1 MNTSRLYRWILL
13 WASILFMSQSVIAAD
28 LIMTA
33 PPREK
38 PDAGKKI
45 YAPVAAHLS
54 KLLGKTVVYKH
65 PGNWLNYQREMRNDK
80 YDIVF
85 DGPHFISWR
94 MVHLG
99 HEVVVKLPGTLAF
112 HLVTSKDDTEINSTD
127 DLVAKKICGIS
138 PPNLSTLS
146 IIAAYP
152 NPVQQP
158 VITGIKGGMGAV
170 HKSYQAGKCRAAVL
184 RRAFFNKKLPKEAR
198 DTYKII
204 YSSKP
209 VPNQG
214 FSVSKRLSPREKSL
228 IIQSFTYGDG
238 VKATA
243 GILKRFGGKAKS
255 FVKAST
261 EEYQGHNLLLEGVI
275 FGW

>member
-1 MNTSRLYRWILL
+1 MKSSDLSRGFLVVCILL
-13 WASILFMSQSVIAAD
+13 FTQSVVAQD

-38 PDAGKKI
+38 PEVGKQV
-45 YAPVAAHLS
+45 YGPVAAHLT
-54 KLLGKTVVYKH
+54 KLLGKKVVYEH
-65 PGNWLNYQREMRNDK
+65 PKNWLNYQRDMRDDK

-94 MVHLG
+94 MAHLG
-99 HEVVVKLPGTLAF
+99 HSVVAKLPGTLAF
-112 HLVTSKDDTEINSTD
+112 YLTTSKDDNEINTVE
-127 DLVAKKICGIS
+127 DLVARKVCGIS

-152 NPVQQP
+152 NPVRQP
-158 VITGIKGGMGAV
+158 VIVGIKGGMGAV
-170 HKSYQAGKCRAAVL
+170 HKSYKAGKCRAAVF
-184 RRAFFNKKLPKEAR
+184 RRAFFKKKLPKEAR
-198 DTYKII
+198 DGYKII

-214 FSVSKRLSPREKSL
+214 FSVSKRITDRERNM
-228 IIQSFTYGDG
+228 IIQSFLYGDG
-238 VKATA
+238 IKATG
-243 GILKRFGGKAKS
+243 GILKRFGGKAKNLVS
-255 FVKAST
+255 AST
-261 EEYQGHNLLLEGVI
+261 DEYQGHNLLLEGVI

>member
-1 MNTSRLYRWILL
+1 MKISCLKRWIMMLC
-13 WASILFMSQSVIAAD
+13 IMIFTQNVIAAD

-38 PDAGKKI
+38 PEAGKKI
-45 YAPVAAHLS
+45 YGPVADHLS
-54 KLLGKTVVYKH
+54 KLLGKKVVYEH
-65 PGNWLNYQREMRNDK
+65 PKNWLNYQRDMRNDK

-94 MVHLG
+94 MAHLG
-99 HEVVVKLPGTLAF
+99 HTVVAKLPGTLVF
-112 HLVTSKDDTEINSTD
+112 HLTISKDETEIRKVN
-127 DLVAKKICGIS
+127 DLVAKRICGIS

-146 IIAAYP
+146 ILAAYP
-152 NPVQQP
+152 NPVRQP
-158 VITGIKGGMGAV
+158 VIAGVKGGMGAV
-170 HKSYQAGKCRAAVL
+170 HKSYQAGKCRAAVF
-184 RRAFFNKKLPKEAR
+184 RRAFFKKKLPEAAR
-198 DTYKII
+198 NNYKII

-214 FSVSKRLSPREKSL
+214 FSVSKRLSARERSL
-228 IIQSFTYGDG
+228 VTQSLTLGDG

-243 GILKRFGGKAKS
+243 GILRRFGGKAKS
-255 FVKAST
+255 LIRANTSEF
-261 EEYQGHNLLLEGVI
+261 QGHNLLLEGVI

>member
-1 MNTSRLYRWILL
+1 MKTSGLSRWFFVVSI
-13 WASILFMSQSVIAAD
+13 ILFTQSVVAKD

-38 PDAGKKI
+38 PEAGQKI
-45 YAPVAAHLS
+45 YGPVAAHLS
-54 KLLGKTVVYKH
+54 KLLGKKVVYEH
-65 PGNWLNYQREMRNDK
+65 PKNWLNYQRDMRNDK

-94 MVHLG
+94 MAHLG
-99 HEVVVKLPGTLAF
+99 HEVVAKLPGTLVF
-112 HLVTSKDDTEINSTD
+112 HLTTAKSENEIKTTE
-127 DLVAKKICGIS
+127 DLVGKKVCGIS

-146 IIAAYP
+146 VLAAYP
-152 NPVQQP
+152 NPVRQP

-170 HKSYQAGKCRAAVL
+170 HKSYKSGKCNAAVF
-184 RRAFFNKKLPKEAR
+184 RRAFFKKKLPEQAR
-198 DTYKII
+198 GTYKII

-214 FSVSKRLSPREKSL
+214 FSVSKRLSPHEKSL
-228 IIQSFTYGDG
+228 IIQSFTFGDG
-238 VKATA
+238 VKATG

-255 FVKAST
+255 FISAST
-261 EEYQGHNLLLEGVI
+261 GEYKGHNLLLEGVI

>member
-1 MNTSRLYRWILL
+1 MKMSRLSRWFFLICV
-13 WASILFMSQSVIAAD
+13 LFISQSVVAAD

-38 PDAGKKI
+38 PDAGKAL
-45 YAPVAAHLS
+45 YGPVAEHLT
-54 KLLGKTVVYKH
+54 KLLGKKVVYEH
-65 PGNWLNYQREMRNDK
+65 PKNWLNYQRDMRNDK

-94 MVHLG
+94 MEHLG
-99 HEVVVKLPGTLAF
+99 HEVLVKLPGTLAF
-112 HLVTSKDDTEINSTD
+112 HLATSKDDNEINKIED
-127 DLVAKKICGIS
+127 MVARKVCGIS

-146 IIAAYP
+146 ILAAYP
-152 NPVQQP
+152 NPVRQP

-170 HKSYQAGKCRAAVL
+170 HKSYQAGKCRAAVF
-184 RRAFFNKKLPKEAR
+184 RRAYFKKKLAKEAR
-198 DTYKII
+198 ESYKII

-214 FSVSKRLSPREKSL
+214 FSVSNRLTPREKNL
-228 IIQSFTYGDG
+228 IVQSFTFGDG
-238 VKATA
+238 VKATT
-243 GILKRFGGKAKS
+243 GILKRFGGKSKS
-255 FVKAST
+255 FIKATS
-261 EEYQGHNLLLEGVI
+261 EEFQGLNLLLEGVI

>member
-1 MNTSRLYRWILL
+1 MKMNRFSRWFFILSILL
-13 WASILFMSQSVIAAD
+13 IAQSVVARD

-38 PDAGKKI
+38 PAAGKKL
-45 YAPVAAHLS
+45 YGPVAAHLS
-54 KLLGKTVVYKH
+54 KLLGKKVVYEH
-65 PGNWLNYQREMRNDK
+65 PGNWLNYQRDMRKDR

-94 MVHLG
+94 MAHLG
-99 HEVVVKLPGTLAF
+99 HEVLVKLPGTLVF
-112 HLVTSKDDTEINSTD
+112 NLVVSKKDDEINTLN

-152 NPVQQP
+152 NPVRQP
-158 VITGIKGGMGAV
+158 VIKGIKGGMGAV
-170 HKSYQAGKCRAAVL
+170 HKSYQAGKCRAAVF
-184 RRAFFNKKLPKEAR
+184 RRAFFKKKLKKEAR
-198 DTYKII
+198 ESYKII

-209 VPNQG
+209 VPNQA
-214 FSVSKRLSPREKSL
+214 FSVSKRLSARDKSL
-228 IIQSFTYGDG
+228 IIQSFTLGDG
-238 VKATA
+238 VKATH
-243 GILKRFGGKAKS
+243 GILRRFGGKAKH
-255 FVKAST
+255 FIKANT
-261 EEYQGHNLLLEGVI
+261 EEFKGHNLLLEGVI